1 MSRPIRRMTREI
13 PEEAAKTLL
22 QNEKRG
28 VFAVNGD
35 DGYPFC
41 GSGQLFLRSIE
52 HLTGKQ
58 VQEK

>member
-35 DGYPFC
+35 DGYPFAVPVNYFYDP
-41 GSGQLFLRSIE
+41 SSI
-52 HLTGKQ
+52 
-58 VQEK
+58 